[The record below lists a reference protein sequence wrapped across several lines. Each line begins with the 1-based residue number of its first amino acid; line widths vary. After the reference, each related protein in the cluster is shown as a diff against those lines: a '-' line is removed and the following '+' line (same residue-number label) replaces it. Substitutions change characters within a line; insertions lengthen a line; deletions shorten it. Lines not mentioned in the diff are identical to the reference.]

1 MEPQELTGQVRRIVA
16 FSWAIAIGAK
26 PIFIDRSRLGAVLE
40 GGHNSEA
47 RFAGEEMSR
56 VRGPKTFVARITHG
70 LGLIPIRYTMNQ
82 IRGLLRDTWWLWL
95 VFSVFVV
102 LAMVLFTTFYA
113 VLLSVPA
120 GCDDLFRPD
129 ALRQKRSVPR

>member
-26 PIFIDRSRLGAVLE
+26 PIFIDLSRLGAVLE

-47 RFAGEEMSR
+47 RFAGERNVPGSEAEDVRCPYHPWSWSDPNQVYDESNSR
-56 VRGPKTFVARITHG
+56 STSRYLVVVARFLSFRR
-70 LGLIPIRYTMNQ
+70 LGDGPLHHFLCR
-82 IRGLLRDTWWLWL
+82 
-95 VFSVFVV
+95 
-102 LAMVLFTTFYA
+102 
-113 VLLSVPA
+113 LLSVPA